1 MSKIF
6 KLYGSLLLILI
17 LLNFCLPRLMP
28 GGPLEYLEGQ
38 ESGATLTE
46 QQKNSMIE
54 YYGLNDSIVQQFL
67 DYLVGIIQLDF
78 GFSYTYKLPVTDIIV
93 DHISYT
99 LWIVGISSF
108 LSILIG
114 IILGLLSGWVHHRKG
129 DQSIMSTMLAIG
141 ALPEFLFGMLLLIV
155 FGVML
160 NILPMSGAH
169 TPFLEN
175 ESGWAK
181 LIDVAEHAI
190 LPIVTLTTVNLT
202 RIYFLVRNETI
213 QVASSPYIEFARMK
227 GVREFRLIYRH
238 TFKNVMIPIFTLIMI
253 RIGFTFTGAI
263 FVETLFSY
271 PGIGQLL
278 KESILSRD
286 YPLMHGLFL
295 LFALMILLC
304 NALADL
310 LYPKLDPRVKG
321 GEYVEKNV

>member
-1 MSKIF
+1 
-6 KLYGSLLLILI
+6 
-17 LLNFCLPRLMP
+17 MP

-46 QQKNSMIE
+46 QQKDSMIE

-67 DYLVGIIQLDF
+67 DYLIGLVQLDF
-78 GFSYTYKLPVTDIIV
+78 GLSYTYKLPVTDIIM

-99 LWIVGISSF
+99 LWIVGISSI

-114 IILGLLSGWVHHRKG
+114 IVIGLLSGWVHHNKG
-129 DQSIMSTMLAIG
+129 DKSLMSMMLAIG
-141 ALPEFLFGMLLLIV
+141 ALPEFLLGMLLLIV

-160 NILPMSGAH
+160 DILPMSGAH

-175 ESGWAK
+175 ESGWARG
-181 LIDVAEHAI
+181 IDAMKHAI

-213 QVASSPYIEFARMK
+213 QVASSPFIEFAKMK

-238 TFKNVMIPIFTLIMI
+238 TFKNVLIPIFTLIMI

-295 LFALMILLC
+295 LFSVMILLC
-304 NALADL
+304 NALADY

-321 GEYVEKNV
+321 GENAEKPV

>member
-1 MSKIF
+1 M
-6 KLYGSLLLILI
+6 
-17 LLNFCLPRLMP
+17 
-28 GGPLEYLEGQ
+28 
-38 ESGATLTE
+38 
-46 QQKNSMIE
+46 
-54 YYGLNDSIVQQFL
+54 
-67 DYLVGIIQLDF
+67 
-78 GFSYTYKLPVTDIIV
+78 
-93 DHISYT
+93 
-99 LWIVGISSF
+99 
-108 LSILIG
+108 
-114 IILGLLSGWVHHRKG
+114 
-129 DQSIMSTMLAIG
+129 
-141 ALPEFLFGMLLLIV
+141 IV

>member
-1 MSKIF
+1 MIKIF

-17 LLNFCLPRLMP
+17 LLNFFLPRLMP

-54 YYGLNDSIVQQFL
+54 YYGLNDSMAEQFIDYIVGIVQF
-67 DYLVGIIQLDF
+67 DF
-78 GFSYTYKLPVTDIIV
+78 GFSYTYKLPVNDIIM

-99 LWIVGISSF
+99 LWIVGISSV
-108 LSILIG
+108 LSIVLG
-114 IILGLLSGWVHHRKG
+114 IFLGLLSGWVHHKKG
-129 DQSIMSTMLAIG
+129 DKTFMSTMLAIG

-160 NILPMSGAH
+160 DMFPMSGAH
-169 TPFLEN
+169 TPFMDS
-175 ESGWAK
+175 ESMWVKVNDAAK
-181 LIDVAEHAI
+181 YAI
-190 LPIVTLTTVNLT
+190 LPIVTLTMVNLT
-202 RIYFLVRNETI
+202 RIYLLVRNETI
-213 QVASSPYIEFARMK
+213 QVASSPYIEFAKMK
-227 GVREFRLIYRH
+227 GVREIRLVFRH
-238 TFKNVMIPIFTLIMI
+238 TFKNVLIPIFTLIMI
-253 RIGFTFTGAI
+253 RIGYTFTGAI

-295 LFALMILLC
+295 LFAVMILIC
-304 NALADL
+304 NALADSI
-310 LYPKLDPRVKG
+310 YPKLDPRVRG
-321 GEYVEKNV
+321 GKHVEKLL

>member
-38 ESGATLTE
+38 ESGVTLTE

-213 QVASSPYIEFARMK
+213 QVSSSPYIEFARMK